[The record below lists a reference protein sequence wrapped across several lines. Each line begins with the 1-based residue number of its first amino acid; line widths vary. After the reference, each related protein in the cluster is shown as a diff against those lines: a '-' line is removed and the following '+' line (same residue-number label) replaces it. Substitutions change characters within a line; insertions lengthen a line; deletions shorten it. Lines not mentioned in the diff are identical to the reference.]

1 MFMKITIDISQMA
14 YSGTGV
20 GRYTFELVKALL
32 TLPSK
37 HEFILWAGVRKQRFY
52 FESLQKTEPWNRAK
66 WVYSHLSPKLAGV
79 LFNYSPLHLEY
90 LSGATDL
97 IHLSDW
103 TAPVTRVPTI
113 TTVHDLAFI
122 KYPQTV
128 DPLIRHT
135 QSVRLSRVISH
146 GNHIIVDS
154 LSTKNDLIEKYQLDE
169 SLIDV
174 VYPGIGSSYFPKSL
188 DEIKRVKKKYSLP
201 DHFILSLGTQE
212 PRKNLERLIEAT
224 KTLDLPL
231 VIAGKYG
238 WGKKLGNPSHVK
250 VLGFVAEVDL
260 SALYSSATVFCYPSL
275 YEGFGF
281 PVLEAMAC
289 GTPVVTSNI
298 SSLPEVAGEAAILI
312 DPMNIEAIKSGIEQ
326 SLPMR
331 EKMIN
336 KGIQQAKKFRW
347 DKAARQLLS
356 IYEKLG
362 TRN

>member
-1 MFMKITIDISQMA
+1 MKITIDVSQMA

-32 TLPSK
+32 SLKTT

-52 FESLQKTEPWNRAK
+52 FESLQKTEPWNRAT
-66 WVYSHLSPKLAGV
+66 WVYSHVSPKLAGV

-90 LSGATDL
+90 LSGETDL

-103 TAPVTRVPTI
+103 TAPVTRVPTV

-122 KYPQTV
+122 KYPETV

-135 QSVRLSRVISH
+135 QSIRLSRIISH
-146 GNHIIVDS
+146 GNHIIADS
-154 LSTKNDLIEKYQLDE
+154 MSTKNDLVEKYQIKDTQ
-169 SLIDV
+169 IDV
-174 VYPGIGSSYFPKSL
+174 VYPGISSSYSPVSKEEL
-188 DEIKRVKKKYSLP
+188 ERVKTKYSLP
-201 DHFILSLGTQE
+201 SRYILSLGTQE

-224 KTLDLPL
+224 KNLDLPL

-238 WGKKLGNPSHVK
+238 WGKKVGNPTHVN
-250 VLGFVAEVDL
+250 VLGFVAEDDL
-260 SALYSSATVFCYPSL
+260 PALYSSATVFCYPSL

-298 SSLPEVAGEAAILI
+298 SSLPEVTGDAAILV
-312 DPMNIEAIKSGIEQ
+312 DPTNIESIKSGIEQ
-326 SLPMR
+326 SLSMR
-331 EKMIN
+331 EKMIK
-336 KGIQQAKKFRW
+336 KGILRAKKFSW
-347 DKAARQLLS
+347 EHSATQVMQ

-362 TRN
+362 SHA

>member
-1 MFMKITIDISQMA
+1 MKITIDVSQMA

-32 TLPSK
+32 SLKTT

-52 FESLQKTEPWNRAK
+52 FESLQKTEPWNRAT
-66 WVYSHLSPKLAGV
+66 WVYSHVSPKLAGV

-90 LSGATDL
+90 LSGETDL

-103 TAPVTRVPTI
+103 TAPVTRVPTV

-122 KYPQTV
+122 KYPETV

-135 QSVRLSRVISH
+135 QSIRLSRIISH
-146 GNHIIVDS
+146 GNHIIADS
-154 LSTKNDLIEKYQLDE
+154 MSTKNDLVEKYQIKDTQ
-169 SLIDV
+169 IDV
-174 VYPGIGSSYFPKSL
+174 VYPGISSSYSPVSKEEL
-188 DEIKRVKKKYSLP
+188 ERVKTKYSLP
-201 DHFILSLGTQE
+201 SRYILSLGTQE

-224 KTLDLPL
+224 KNLDLPL

-238 WGKKLGNPSHVK
+238 WGKKVGNPAHVN
-250 VLGFVAEVDL
+250 VLGFVAEDDL
-260 SALYSSATVFCYPSL
+260 PALYSSATVFCYPSL

-298 SSLPEVAGEAAILI
+298 SSLPEVTGDAAILV
-312 DPMNIEAIKSGIEQ
+312 DPTNIESIKSGIEQ
-326 SLPMR
+326 SLSMR
-331 EKMIN
+331 EKMIK
-336 KGIQQAKKFRW
+336 KGILRAKKFSW
-347 DKAARQLLS
+347 EHSATQVMQ

-362 TRN
+362 SHA

>member
-1 MFMKITIDISQMA
+1 MKITIDVSQMA

-20 GRYTFELVKALL
+20 GRYTFELVNALL

-52 FESLQKTEPWNRAK
+52 FESLQKTEPWSRAT
-66 WVYSHLSPKLAGV
+66 WVYSHVSPKLAGV

-90 LSGATDL
+90 LSGETDL

-103 TAPVTRVPTI
+103 TAPVTRVPTV

-122 KYPQTV
+122 KYPETV

-135 QSVRLSRVISH
+135 QSIRLSRIISH
-146 GNHIIVDS
+146 GNHIIADS
-154 LSTKNDLIEKYQLDE
+154 LSTKNDLIEKYHLDE
-169 SLIDV
+169 SRIDV
-174 VYPGIGSSYFPKSL
+174 VYPGIGSSYNPSSL
-188 DEIKRVKKKYSLP
+188 DEIKRVKIKYSLP
-201 DHFILSLGTQE
+201 DRFILSLGTQE

-224 KTLDLPL
+224 KNQSLPL

-238 WGKKLGNPSHVK
+238 WGKKVGNPAHVN
-250 VLGFVAEVDL
+250 VLGFVVEEDL
-260 SALYSSATVFCYPSL
+260 PALYSSATVFCYPSL

-298 SSLPEVAGEAAILI
+298 SSLPEIVGDAAVLV
-312 DPMNIEAIKSGIEQ
+312 DPVNIESIRSGIEHALVT
-326 SLPMR
+326 S
-331 EKMIN
+331 EKKIK
-336 KGIQQAKKFRW
+336 KGIQQAKKYSW
-347 DKAARQLLS
+347 NEAASQVMQ

-362 TRN
+362 LHA

>member
-1 MFMKITIDISQMA
+1 MKITIDVSQMA

-32 TLPSK
+32 SLPSK

-52 FESLQKTEPWNRAK
+52 FESLQKTEPWNRAN
-66 WVYSHLSPKLAGV
+66 WVYSHVSPKLAGV

-90 LSGATDL
+90 LSGETDL

-103 TAPVTRVPTI
+103 TAPVTRVPTV

-135 QSVRLSRVISH
+135 QSVRLSRIMSH
-146 GNHIIVDS
+146 GNHIIADS
-154 LSTKNDLIEKYQLDE
+154 LSTKNDLIEKYHVNE
-169 SLIDV
+169 SRIDV
-174 VYPGIGSSYFPKSL
+174 VYPGIGSSYIPRSL
-188 DEIKRVKKKYSLP
+188 EEIKRVKIKYSLP
-201 DHFILSLGTQE
+201 DRFILSLGTQE

-224 KTLDLPL
+224 KNQSLPL

-238 WGKKLGNPSHVK
+238 WGRKLGNPAHVN
-250 VLGFVAEVDL
+250 VLGFVSEQDL
-260 SALYSSATVFCYPSL
+260 PALYSSATVFCYPSL

-289 GTPVVTSNI
+289 GAPVVTSNI
-298 SSLPEVAGEAAILI
+298 SSLPEVAGDAAILI
-312 DPMNIEAIKSGIEQ
+312 DPLNIESIGSGIEQ
-326 SLPMR
+326 ALSMR
-331 EKMIN
+331 EKMIK
-336 KGIQQAKKFRW
+336 KGIQQAKKFSW
-347 DKAARQLLS
+347 EKTARQVLS
-356 IYEKLG
+356 IYEMLG
-362 TRN
+362 IRK